1 MSKPRPIEPAHDH
14 DDAALRQR
22 AARRSTLVSV
32 ATNLVLTVAQAVTGV
47 FAGSQA
53 LLADAVHSLSDM
65 LSDFIVLFA
74 GMHSGK
80 GPDEDHQ
87 YGHQRFEN
95 AASLALGVL
104 LLAVGAGMLWSAA
117 GKVDPGGDTPPVGMV
132 ALWVALGTLVLKE
145 SLFRYLLSVAQRVRS
160 SMLAANAWHS
170 RSDAASSLVVALG
183 IGGSLLGYR
192 WLDPVA
198 AMVVG
203 LMIIRM
209 GWRFGWN
216 AMQDLMDR
224 GADTHTVE
232 AIRHSLLSTPGVLG
246 VHDLRTRK
254 MGDLILVD
262 VHLEM
267 EAMLTVEQGHAIAM
281 EARRRAMENRDVLD
295 VMTHMDPVRRGG
307 ATVDRAAG

>member
-1 MSKPRPIEPAHDH
+1 MNEPKHAHAAI
-14 DDAALRQR
+14 DAAAPLLRQR

-32 ATNLVLTVAQAVTGV
+32 AINLALTVVQAVVGTL
-47 FAGSQA
+47 ANSQA
-53 LLADAVHSLSDM
+53 LVADAVHSLSDL

-74 GMHSGK
+74 GVHGSK

-87 YGHQRFEN
+87 YGHQRFET

-104 LLAVGAGMLWSAA
+104 LCAVAVGMLWNAA
-117 GKVDPGGDTPPVGMV
+117 GKVNAPGMGPAVGAA
-132 ALWVALGTLVLKE
+132 ALWIALATLVAKE
-145 SLFRYLLSVAQRVRS
+145 FLFRYLLAVAQRVRS

-183 IGGSLLGYR
+183 IGGNLLGYR

-198 AMVVG
+198 AMIVG
-203 LMIIRM
+203 LMILRM

-224 GADTHTVE
+224 GADAGTME
-232 AIRHSLLSTPGVLG
+232 AIRRSMLDTPGVLG
-246 VHDLRTRK
+246 VHDLKTRK

-267 EAMLTVEQGHAIAM
+267 DALLTVEQGHAIAM
-281 EARRRAMENRDVLD
+281 EARRRAMQNRDVLD
-295 VMTHMDPVRRGG
+295 VMTHMDPVRRPG
-307 ATVDRAAG
+307 AGPVRD